1 MLKIAKTPKDSK
13 NKEDKKKKKR
23 KQKIKIIKPTVEI
36 ATLKQTLY
44 ISSQIHR
51 NTKYSS
57 PNGVSCRKILTHNY
71 CIISRNFHDP
81 LIKIKTIDK
90 SRKL

>member
-13 NKEDKKKKKR
+13 NKEEKKKSNPLLR
-23 KQKIKIIKPTVEI
+23 LLHYCRHYIYI
-36 ATLKQTLY
+36 Y

-51 NTKYSS
+51 NTGYSS
-57 PNGVSCRKILTHNY
+57 PNGVSCRKILMHNY
-71 CIISRNFHDP
+71 CIVSRNYHDP